1 MPTIEILIAFLVAA
15 SVFAYMPGP
24 GTLYTAAQTIARG
37 RRAGLMA
44 TLGLHLGGYVHVI
57 AAAAG
62 LSVLFHAVPVMY
74 AVLKLVGAAF
84 LIWLGIKLIVQKTG
98 PDDSV
103 PEVNARSGR
112 SAFIESITIE
122 VLNPKTAIFFLAFLP
137 QFTDVSAALPLWA
150 QFLVLGSIV
159 NVLFS
164 SADLICVFMAG
175 AIVERLKHSERA
187 QKIARRLGGGLLIG
201 LGANLVL
208 QRS

>member
-1 MPTIEILIAFLVAA
+1 MPSIEILIAFLLAA
-15 SVFAYMPGP
+15 SIFAYMPGP

-62 LSVLFHAVPVMY
+62 LSVLFHAVPVLY
-74 AVLKLVGAAF
+74 VVLKLVGAAF
-84 LIWLGIKLIVQKTG
+84 LVWLGIKLIVQKTG

-150 QFLVLGSIV
+150 QFLALGSIV

-175 AIVERLKHSERA
+175 AIVERLKHSEHA

-201 LGANLVL
+201 LGANLAL